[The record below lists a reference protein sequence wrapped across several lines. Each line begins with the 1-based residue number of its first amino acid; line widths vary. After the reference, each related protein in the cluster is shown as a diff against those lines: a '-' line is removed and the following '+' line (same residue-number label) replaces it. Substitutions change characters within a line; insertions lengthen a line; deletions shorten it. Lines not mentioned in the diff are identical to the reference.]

1 MSNDVLSPF
10 SFYGGKARMAPII
23 CSMLDYDNTDIY
35 LEPFGGAARV
45 LLNKP
50 KHKQELYNDFGAGLY
65 AFFDAMGRP
74 ELSGQV
80 ISTLFEIV
88 PSEEIFHEMRDYKL
102 EHESTLMEYM
112 KEQFRRTVYECK
124 KKYGTEELNRLH
136 RCVLHEEYNGIIE
149 LTRSILVKGTL
160 QEKEER
166 LAFIH
171 FGLTYAQYRSIV
183 KEQLGQA
190 FDKEW
195 EDAVSAG
202 TAIRGDREKLKNAF
216 IHEQISNEE
225 TLKELAE
232 SFMDDYGADE
242 RMDKVKMAVATFV
255 TYYMSRD
262 GMGKHYSDAK
272 SSLDAYHRQLIRLK
286 DVAERMED
294 VAVMQLDA
302 IHLLCCYCD
311 NERAMIYLDPSYL
324 DPEDIEKNL
333 GEGIYNRSSDFQDHE
348 LLATLIQNAKAKI
361 ILSNYDVSPYKDYLD
376 ETHGWRRIEFETT
389 TSVGGKED
397 NLRTEVIWRNY

>member
-80 ISTLFEIV
+80 ISALFEIV

-202 TAIRGDREKLKNAF
+202 AAIRGGDR
-216 IHEQISNEE
+216 
-225 TLKELAE
+225 
-232 SFMDDYGADE
+232 
-242 RMDKVKMAVATFV
+242 
-255 TYYMSRD
+255 
-262 GMGKHYSDAK
+262 K
-272 SSLDAYHRQLIRLK
+272 S
-286 DVAERMED
+286 V
-294 VAVMQLDA
+294 V
-302 IHLLCCYCD
+302 
-311 NERAMIYLDPSYL
+311 
-324 DPEDIEKNL
+324 
-333 GEGIYNRSSDFQDHE
+333 
-348 LLATLIQNAKAKI
+348 
-361 ILSNYDVSPYKDYLD
+361 
-376 ETHGWRRIEFETT
+376 
-389 TSVGGKED
+389 
-397 NLRTEVIWRNY
+397 